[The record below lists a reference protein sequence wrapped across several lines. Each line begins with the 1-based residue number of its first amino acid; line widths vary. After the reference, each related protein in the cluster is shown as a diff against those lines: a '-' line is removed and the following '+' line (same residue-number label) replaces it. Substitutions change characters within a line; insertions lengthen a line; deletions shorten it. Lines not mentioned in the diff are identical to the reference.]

1 MKKRIIYISMI
12 SLTLAACSNTDTH
25 RADALHDSINKESS
39 AESND
44 YEKLESQ
51 SIEILSSEESSGT
64 VQGEIISENS
74 NVASGAV
81 ITGKNNVTRVYTAEE
96 KRAILQE
103 FLDWASYRAEIG
115 GMVVSDYYLG
125 HGASGFGDWYA
136 NTENG
141 EIQIQDIGKG
151 IPGYDNFPIH
161 TVGGVVFYT
170 SIEELYGYD
179 SRPWNESI
187 AVGFFRLAD
196 LNMPVT
202 RYLLGD
208 DGIIYELKGT
218 LPEYY
223 SFNGGYGLY
232 EEDGS
237 KAIDSSS
244 YIFEISKDTDAQEK
258 YLEILLK
265 YN

>member
-1 MKKRIIYISMI
+1 MI
-12 SLTLAACSNTDTH
+12 SLTLAACSNADKH
-25 RADALHDSINKESS
+25 KADALHDSINKGSS

-44 YEKLESQ
+44 YENFESQ
-51 SIEILSSEESSGT
+51 SIEESSNIVQEESILKS
-64 VQGEIISENS
+64 SDA
-74 NVASGAV
+74 ASGAV
-81 ITGKNNVTRVYTAEE
+81 VTELSNVTRVYTAEE

>member
-1 MKKRIIYISMI
+1 MKKRLISLSMFF
-12 SLTLAACSNTDTH
+12 LTLAACSNTGKQEVEGS
-25 RADALHDSINKESS
+25 HDSISEEPS
-39 AESND
+39 AESNE
-44 YEKLESQ
+44 YKK
-51 SIEILSSEESSGT
+51 IETQYIDVLSSDESSDT
-64 VQGEIISENS
+64 VQEERVSVSSNASSE
-74 NVASGAV
+74 VD
-81 ITGKNNVTRVYTAEE
+81 ITETNKLTRVYSEEE

-103 FLDWASYRAEIG
+103 FIDWASYRAEIG

-258 YLEILLK
+258 YLGILLK